1 MCDGE
6 ILKAFPLI
14 MGKTQGYLFSLILFT
29 TVLCTGD
36 PSLYNKAR
44 KRKGLSQLQRGKK
57 ALICRHNWVYI
68 KNTIRMTW
76 SKWIYQVNIGKSI
89 LYLLGIY
96 NGTENIKISN

>member
-57 ALICRHNWVYI
+57 ELICRHNCAQI
-68 KNTIRMTW
+68 KKYNNYLKQMDSASEYRKI
-76 SKWIYQVNIGKSI
+76 NSI
-89 LYLLGIY
+89 S
-96 NGTENIKISN
+96 TC

>member
-14 MGKTQGYLFSLILFT
+14 MGQRQGYLF
-29 TVLCTGD
+29 CTGD